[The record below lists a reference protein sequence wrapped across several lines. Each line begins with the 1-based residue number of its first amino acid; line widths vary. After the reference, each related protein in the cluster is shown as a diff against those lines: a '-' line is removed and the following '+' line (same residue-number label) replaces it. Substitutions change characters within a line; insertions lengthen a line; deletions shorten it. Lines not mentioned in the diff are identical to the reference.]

1 MMMCRVAISGLVGF
15 AVGIALASE
24 SVSSRFRLDL
34 HYDSSGE
41 VFPGPTSKEVSQLS
55 SRFTAT
61 TVVRAVDINKN
72 GIPDAWEVLYGL
84 SGVNA
89 AAEADPDGDG
99 RTNLQEY
106 NAGTNPIVAENYE
119 ASRAVSAAWTLDTW
133 IESMGGIGSTLLEV
147 WAISS
152 AFTVDTA
159 GRAPDADKDGMPD
172 WFEKL
177 YGLNPNLNDAA
188 QDPDGDGRTNLQ
200 EYNAGTNPVLADDWT
215 KSNATSAESFVCDT
229 RVWYTGGNPS
239 FDDAFAVIRTSNG
252 FVCDTGGLYYDWD
265 GDGIPNWWEARYS
278 RTGSKTGLAANAD
291 DDGDGMT
298 NYGEFVAYT
307 NPTNAMSKFVIGLT
321 QIEVVPVTRRLALAP
336 LPSAMA
342 SASGKAFALKWD
354 SVQGRV
360 YSVYACE
367 DLSKGWD
374 ADPVEKIDG
383 TGEPIEYVPPQAKA
397 AGFFEVTVEMK

>member
-1 MMMCRVAISGLVGF
+1 MLVRFAIAGLIGF
-15 AVGIALASE
+15 FAGLSLADE

-41 VFPGPTSKEVSQLS
+41 VFPGPASKEVSQLS
-55 SRFTAT
+55 SRFTAA
-61 TVVRAVDINKN
+61 TVVRAADVNQN
-72 GIPDAWEVLYGL
+72 GIPDAWEEIYGL
-84 SGVNA
+84 FGVDA
-89 AAEADPDGDG
+89 AAGADPDGDG

-106 NAGTNPIVAENYE
+106 NAGTNPIIAENYD

-133 IESMGGIGSTLLEV
+133 IESTGGIGSTLLEV

-159 GRAPDADKDGMPD
+159 GRAPDTDKDGLPD

-188 QDPDGDGRTNLQ
+188 LDPDGDGRTNLQ

-215 KSNATSAESFVCDT
+215 KSSATGEKPFVCDT

-252 FVCDTGGLYYDWD
+252 FICDTGGLYYDWD

-278 RTGSKTGLAANAD
+278 RSGSKTGLAASD
-291 DDGDGMT
+291 DDDQDGMS
-298 NYGEFVAYT
+298 NYAEFVAYT
-307 NPTNAMSKFVIGLT
+307 NPTNAMSKFVIGLA
-321 QIEVVPVTRRLALAP
+321 QIEVVPVARRMSLVK
-336 LPSAMA
+336 MA
-342 SASGKAFALKWD
+342 TPESTQSFALRWD
-354 SVQGRV
+354 SALGRV
-360 YSVYACE
+360 YSVYMCE
-367 DLSKGWD
+367 DLTKGWC
-374 ADPVEKIDG
+374 AEPVARIDG
-383 TGEPIEYVPPQAKA
+383 TGETIEYVPPQTKA
-397 AGFFEVTVEMK
+397 SGFFKVSVELNY